1 MGSPTLNINIS
12 SLRKHN
18 RPKELDFHSVPKT
31 LAKAETGRESGAVS
45 VPAVYLASVLVMPI
59 QSVTK
64 EQDIKR
70 TTFPNYMHKRPPV
83 AEYWPGNRSVG
94 TGSH

>member
-1 MGSPTLNINIS
+1 M
-12 SLRKHN
+12 
-18 RPKELDFHSVPKT
+18 
-31 LAKAETGRESGAVS
+31 

-70 TTFPNYMHKRPPV
+70 TTFPNYMHKHPPM

-94 TGSH
+94 TGSHRKKYPVPAPNPEALSGLRNMGLRL